1 MSIRFILYLKKN
13 LKEKNKTITKTDIL
27 LYGALLESDMYA
39 DGYGSTDEDTK
50 LLQKALKK
58 IYGVTEETSEEDVW
72 KVEKQMNEDMKKLVI
87 DFRSKMTEYLGKE

>member
-1 MSIRFILYLKKN
+1 M
-13 LKEKNKTITKTDIL
+13 TKTEIL

-39 DGYGSTDEDTK
+39 DGYGSTDEDTE

-58 IYGVTEETSEEDVW
+58 IYGVTEETPEEDVW

-87 DFRSKMTEYLGKE
+87 EFRSKVTKYLED

>member
-1 MSIRFILYLKKN
+1 MTCMLM
-13 LKEKNKTITKTDIL
+13 
-27 LYGALLESDMYA
+27 DMVQLMRIQNY
-39 DGYGSTDEDTK
+39 
-50 LLQKALKK
+50 LQKALKK

>member
-1 MSIRFILYLKKN
+1 M
-13 LKEKNKTITKTDIL
+13 TKTDVL

-39 DGYGSTDEDTK
+39 DGYGSTDEGTE

-58 IYGVTEETSEEDVW
+58 LYGVTEETPEEDVW

-87 DFRSKMTEYLGKE
+87 DFRGKMKDYLED